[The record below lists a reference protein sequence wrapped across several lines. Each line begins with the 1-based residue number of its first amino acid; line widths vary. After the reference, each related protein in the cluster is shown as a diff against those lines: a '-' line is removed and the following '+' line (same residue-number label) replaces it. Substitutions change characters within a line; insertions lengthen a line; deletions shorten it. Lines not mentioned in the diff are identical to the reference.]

1 MLISSHVLS
10 EVEQTADDVVY
21 LLRGATPRAEAPP
34 VWHAAMLGGPEP
46 IQVLLAVD
54 RQPAGR

>member
-1 MLISSHVLS
+1 M
-10 EVEQTADDVVY
+10 VY

-54 RQPAGR
+54 PEPIEGTEP